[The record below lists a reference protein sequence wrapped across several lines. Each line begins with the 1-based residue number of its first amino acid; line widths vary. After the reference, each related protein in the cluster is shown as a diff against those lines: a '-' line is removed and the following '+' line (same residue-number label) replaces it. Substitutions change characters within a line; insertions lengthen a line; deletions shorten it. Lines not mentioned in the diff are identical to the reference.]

1 MRGRNPSADLAVGV
15 AGGGSGRL
23 LKRPFWPPGDKS
35 RGFGGSG
42 PQLSRLSRS
51 NFIVFS
57 PPAARTQ
64 LEADS
69 PVPSGAVFRCTRVR

>member
-35 RGFGGSG
+35 RGFGGSA
-42 PQLSRLSRS
+42 P
-51 NFIVFS
+51 N
-57 PPAARTQ
+57 
-64 LEADS
+64 
-69 PVPSGAVFRCTRVR
+69 